1 MGRGWPALAVAA
13 LLVAPGVPLCQGTG
27 DLLSVPHSTADR
39 VELSTL
45 IFSRNSAPRL
55 FTGEL
60 TISGIDPKD
69 IRRTLDAYN
78 RRSKLAQFTRESLV
92 VAPFVLQ
99 RAFEM
104 EENQLLQVRL
114 SARTARLVFEFT
126 WR

>member
-13 LLVAPGVPLCQGTG
+13 LLVAPEVPLCQGTG
-27 DLLSVPHSTADR
+27 DPLSVPRSTADR

-78 RRSKLAQFTRESLV
+78 RRSKLAQFTRDSLV

-104 EENQLLQVRL
+104 DENQLLQVRL

>member
-1 MGRGWPALAVAA
+1 VAKFQSWEGA
-13 LLVAPGVPLCQGTG
+13 G
-27 DLLSVPHSTADR
+27 
-39 VELSTL
+39 
-45 IFSRNSAPRL
+45 
-55 FTGEL
+55 
-60 TISGIDPKD
+60 
-69 IRRTLDAYN
+69 RRTLDAYN
-78 RRSKLAQFTRESLV
+78 RRSQLVQFTRDSLV